1 MAIDLVVTCTFLG
14 LLATGSAAGKL
25 TKNPK
30 NESLH
35 GVGVADS
42 QVKNSRPPR
51 TSEVVGLVLTA
62 LALASTLL
70 QLTR

>member
-1 MAIDLVVTCTFLG
+1 MTMALVVTCTFLG
-14 LLATGSAAGKL
+14 MLATGSAAGKL

-42 QVKNSRPPR
+42 QVKIMASL
-51 TSEVVGLVLTA
+51 ELLGLSA
-62 LALASTLL
+62 WS
-70 QLTR
+70 